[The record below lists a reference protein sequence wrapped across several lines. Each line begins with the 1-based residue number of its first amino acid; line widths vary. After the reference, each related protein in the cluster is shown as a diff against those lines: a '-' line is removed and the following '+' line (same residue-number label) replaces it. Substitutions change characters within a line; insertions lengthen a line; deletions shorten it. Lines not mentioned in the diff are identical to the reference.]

1 MLPFRDNRSSM
12 DNGLLLQMKR
22 RKAVNIFRGCN
33 YYLTIYLSAYGK
45 THCFTSRK
53 SRLQNLKVHL
63 SPFHRIIF
71 TKPKIFSNFLKQEKR
86 KPTVLTSSGNPV
98 F

>member
-1 MLPFRDNRSSM
+1 MQ
-12 DNGLLLQMKR
+12 LLFNYLFISVLQNLLFCNT
-22 RKAVNIFRGCN
+22 KAA
-33 YYLTIYLSAYGK
+33 LLHGK
-45 THCFTSRK
+45 THCFTSQK
-53 SRLQNLKVHL
+53 SRLQNVKVHL

>member
-1 MLPFRDNRSSM
+1 MQLLFNYLFISVLQNMLFCNTKAA
-12 DNGLLLQMKR
+12 LLH
-22 RKAVNIFRGCN
+22 
-33 YYLTIYLSAYGK
+33 GK
-45 THCFTSRK
+45 THCFTLQK
-53 SRLQNLKVHL
+53 SRLQNVKVHL